1 MEKVTPGKALARA
14 LYPELDDDE
23 DIFFTIG
30 AKNATFEGYDG
41 QPVIIWDDRRD
52 YSLLEEL
59 GGRENVFNVFDTIP
73 QNLRQNIKYGSVK
86 LTCCAR

>member
-1 MEKVTPGKALARA
+1 MEKVTPVKRLARA

-59 GGRENVFNVFDTIP
+59 GGRENVFNVFDTI
-73 QNLRQNIKYGSVK
+73 LHIAK
-86 LTCCAR
+86 LNGRLCGANGRIPF